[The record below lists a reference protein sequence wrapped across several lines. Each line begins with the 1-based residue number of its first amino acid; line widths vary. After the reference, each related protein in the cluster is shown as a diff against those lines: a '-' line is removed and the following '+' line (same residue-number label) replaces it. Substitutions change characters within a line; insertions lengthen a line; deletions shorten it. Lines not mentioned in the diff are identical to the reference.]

1 MATRI
6 ARSMVTELGMSEL
19 GPIQYERDT
28 GSVFLGRDYANTQ
41 ANFSLA
47 TAERIDAEVSKIIN
61 EAHEQALKIIKK
73 YKDDVELI
81 AQTLLEHE
89 QITAEEIDY
98 LLEHRH
104 LKKDEK
110 KEEEKPVDGVPQ
122 EEVQPSEENK
132 GE

>member
-1 MATRI
+1 MEEEYI
-6 ARSMVTELGMSEL
+6 AE
-19 GPIQYERDT
+19 IQ
-28 GSVFLGRDYANTQ
+28 
-41 ANFSLA
+41 
-47 TAERIDAEVSKIIN
+47 KIIN
-61 EAHEQALKIIKK
+61 DAHEQALSLIRQ

-104 LKKDEK
+104 LQKDEPK
-110 KEEEKPVDGVPQ
+110 QEQVVVEEKL
-122 EEVQPSEENK
+122 EEPKAEEGENK